1 MNMEGISK
9 PLCGL
14 IAQINMLWAVIW
26 KIMVRGHMQEDLV
39 VKLASFGFTVN
50 QAKVYLSIVQSG
62 KTRVGRI
69 SRGTQLHRQD
79 IYKLLPKLEKMG
91 LITKTIDKP
100 FMIEAIPIDKALE
113 TLISKEKD
121 KANERI
127 SHLEN
132 NLKEM
137 ITAIQLQP
145 ETKEEARFT
154 LLTSDEAIKNRGRII
169 FKKPKKDFK
178 IVASIEHITKPALHY
193 FREFLQLIANHDAR
207 LELIIVTTEDK
218 EEVKQT
224 VEKIAPGNGE
234 LKVKFINKSVCKNY
248 QVIDNKEVW
257 IATQQKTETGFP
269 CLLWTN
275 DSNIVDTY
283 RENFQ
288 MTWTNPKANVVTQ
301 TDITQAFQ
309 PYIPK
314 QINNEKC
321 LPAV

>member
-1 MNMEGISK
+1 
-9 PLCGL
+9 
-14 IAQINMLWAVIW
+14 
-26 KIMVRGHMQEDLV
+26 MVGGHMQEDLV

-100 FMIEAIPIDKALE
+100 FMIEAIPIEEALE
-113 TLISKEKD
+113 TFISKEKD
-121 KANERI
+121 KATERI

-137 ITAIQLQP
+137 ITAIQMQP
-145 ETKEEARFT
+145 EIKEEARFT
-154 LLTSDEAIKNRGRII
+154 LLTSDEAIKNRGHLI
-169 FKKPKKDFK
+169 FKKNKKDFK
-178 IVASIEHITKPALHY
+178 IVASMEHITKPALHY
-193 FREFLQLIANHDAR
+193 FREFLQLITNNNAR
-207 LELIIVTTEDK
+207 LELVVVTSDEK
-218 EEVKQT
+218 EEVRQT
-224 VEKIAPGNGE
+224 VDKIAPSNGE
-234 LKVKFINKSVCKNY
+234 LKVKVINNCVCRNY

-283 RENFQ
+283 KENFQ
-288 MTWTNPKANVVTQ
+288 MTWTNPKASVVNQ

-309 PYIPK
+309 TYIPK

-321 LPAV
+321 MPAV

>member
-1 MNMEGISK
+1 
-9 PLCGL
+9 
-14 IAQINMLWAVIW
+14 
-26 KIMVRGHMQEDLV
+26 MQEDLV

-69 SRGTQLHRQD
+69 SKGTQLHRQD

-100 FMIEAIPIDKALE
+100 FMIEAIPIDEALE

-137 ITAIQLQP
+137 IVAIQMQP
-145 ETKEEARFT
+145 EIKEEARFT
-154 LLTSDEAIKNRGRII
+154 LLTTDEAIKNRGHLI
-169 FKKPKKDFK
+169 FKKAKKDFK
-178 IVASIEHITKPALHY
+178 IVASMEHITKPALHY
-193 FREFLQLIANHDAR
+193 FREFLQLIAANDAR
-207 LELIIVTTEDK
+207 LELIIVTNDDK

-224 VEKIAPGNGE
+224 VEKIAPSKGQY
-234 LKVKFINKSVCKNY
+234 KIKFINNSVCKNY

-257 IATQQKTETGFP
+257 IATQQKTEMGFP

-275 DSNIVDTY
+275 DLNIVGTY

-288 MTWTNPKANVVTQ
+288 MTWTNPRAIMVNP

-309 PYIPK
+309 AYVPK

>member
-1 MNMEGISK
+1 
-9 PLCGL
+9 
-14 IAQINMLWAVIW
+14 
-26 KIMVRGHMQEDLV
+26 MQEDLV

-69 SRGTQLHRQD
+69 SRNTQLHRQD

-137 ITAIQLQP
+137 ITAIQMQP
-145 ETKEEARFT
+145 EIKEEARFT
-154 LLTSDEAIKNRGRII
+154 LLTSDEAIKNRGYLI
-169 FKKPKKDFK
+169 FKKIKKDFK
-178 IVASIEHITKPALHY
+178 IVVSMEHITKPALHY
-193 FREFLQLIANHDAR
+193 FREFLQLIADHDAR
-207 LELIIVTTEDK
+207 LELIIVTTED
-218 EEVKQT
+218 EEEAKQT
-224 VEKIAPGNGE
+224 VEKIAASNGE

-257 IATQQKTETGFP
+257 IATQQKTESGFP

-288 MTWTNPKANVVTQ
+288 MTWANPKAIVVNQ
-301 TDITQAFQ
+301 TDITEAFQ
-309 PYIPK
+309 TYIPK

-321 LPAV
+321 MPAV